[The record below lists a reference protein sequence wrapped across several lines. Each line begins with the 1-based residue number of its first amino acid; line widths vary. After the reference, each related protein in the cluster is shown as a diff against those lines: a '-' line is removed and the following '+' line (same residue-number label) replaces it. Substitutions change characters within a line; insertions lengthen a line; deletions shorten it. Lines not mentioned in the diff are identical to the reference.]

1 MHIHLDLIGGI
12 AGDMFVAAMLDARP
26 ELESD
31 LQEDLKV
38 IKEQSNVEFWSL
50 SCMDKGLSGKRFN
63 VGLKESN
70 QHSHEHGHGLSH
82 SHEHG
87 HSHSHDHNSW
97 SHIRQLLL
105 NLPINEQVKSN
116 AIGIF
121 ELLAKEES
129 EIHGKSI
136 EDVHFHEVGA
146 WDCIV
151 DIVSASWLIH
161 YSKAESWSCSPVPW
175 GGGTVKC
182 AHGVIP
188 VPAPATMK
196 LLKGFTI
203 VDDGI
208 MGERVTPTGAAILAW
223 LKPSTQLPKAE
234 VLFSGYGFGQR
245 SLPDRANLLRVTMLK
260 TDKGELKPQQ
270 NSVTNI
276 QFDIDDMTSE
286 MLAIAR
292 ESIREQPSVL
302 EVTEVI
308 AHGKKNRHI
317 STLNV
322 LCEPSQC
329 EAVVGFILSNT
340 STIGVRHWTCQ
351 RTILPR
357 TNHQVSV
364 DNQCYDMKT
373 VTRPDGSVTSKLE
386 SSHLDSSKHS
396 NYQQKLALKSLTEE
410 VANHEFK

>member
-12 AGDMFVAAMLDARP
+12 AGDMFTAAMLDALP
-26 ELESD
+26 ELEVD
-31 LQEDLKV
+31 LFNDLEI
-38 IKEQSNVEFWSL
+38 IKDQAQVKFGL
-50 SCMDKGLSGKRFN
+50 TPAMDKGLSGKRFN
-63 VGLKESN
+63 VELAPAHDHSS
-70 QHSHEHGHGLSH
+70 HSHSHSH
-82 SHEHG
+82 SHEHR
-87 HSHSHDHNSW
+87 SW
-97 SHIRQLLL
+97 KHIREMLV
-105 NLPINEQVKSN
+105 NLPINSEVKSN

-121 ELLAKEES
+121 ALLAKAEA

-151 DIVSASWLIH
+151 DILSASWLIH
-161 YSKAESWSCSPVPW
+161 YSKAESWSCSSIPW

-188 VPAPATMK
+188 VPAPATIK
-196 LLKGFTI
+196 LLKGFTV
-203 VDDGI
+203 VDDGV

-223 LKPSTQLPKAE
+223 LQPSLRIPKSE
-234 VLFSGYGFGQR
+234 VLCNGYGFGQR
-245 SLPDRANLLRVTMLK
+245 ALPDRANLLRTTVLK
-260 TDKGELKPQQ
+260 TDKFEASLTQ

-292 ESIREQPSVL
+292 EEIRIQQGVL
-302 EVTEVI
+302 EITEVI

-322 LCEPSQC
+322 LCEPLAR
-329 EAVVGFILSNT
+329 ETVIDFILSHT
-340 STIGVRHWTCQ
+340 STIGVRHWECQ
-351 RTILPR
+351 RTVLPR
-357 TNHQVSV
+357 AHHQVEV
-364 DNQCYDMKT
+364 AKQNYDVKT

-386 SSHLDSSKHS
+386 SSHLEGSQPT
-396 NYQQKLALKSLTEE
+396 NYQQKLTLKALAEE
-410 VANHEFK
+410 VSHHDCN